1 MIITDLDKLRRINMN
16 KKEINEI
23 KRIFSDD
30 CGLFTVNHVVTAF
43 VDSEKNIKCKTCL
56 LYTSPSP
63 RD

>member
-1 MIITDLDKLRRINMN
+1 MN

-43 VDSEKNIKCKTCL
+43 VDSEKNSARPISFT
-56 LYTSPSP
+56 TPFRRTRRS
-63 RD
+63 

>member
-30 CGLFTVNHVVTAF
+30 GIG
-43 VDSEKNIKCKTCL
+43 IKM
-56 LYTSPSP
+56 
-63 RD
+63 DGVANG